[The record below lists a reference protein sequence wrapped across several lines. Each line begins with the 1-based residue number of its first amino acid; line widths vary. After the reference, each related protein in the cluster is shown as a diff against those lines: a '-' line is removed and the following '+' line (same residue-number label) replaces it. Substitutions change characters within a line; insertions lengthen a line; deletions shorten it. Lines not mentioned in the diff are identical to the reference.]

1 MEGRTGRRGG
11 GLWRSKLSLVCVY
24 LAGSLLGFFLLT
36 GLWCSGLAVE
46 GVVEV
51 GSLVAGELVWLS
63 NGAKGF
69 MMGRLEA

>member
-1 MEGRTGRRGG
+1 MFLFL
-11 GLWRSKLSLVCVY
+11 GL
-24 LAGSLLGFFLLT
+24 LLT
-36 GLWCSGLAVE
+36 GMWCSGFAVE

-51 GSLVAGELVWLS
+51 GSLVGGELVWLS